1 MTLGD
6 IIVIAALIAVP
17 ASCALFAR
25 RKKKHGKCSGCCGHC
40 SGCSENPQSP
50 QRDSLPHK

>member
-25 RKKKHGKCSGCCGHC
+25 RKKKHGKCSGCCGQC
-40 SGCSENPQSP
+40 SGCNANLQSP

>member
-25 RKKKHGKCSGCCGHC
+25 RKKKHGKCSGC
-40 SGCSENPQSP
+40 NANLQSP

>member
-6 IIVIAALIAVP
+6 IIVIVALIAVP
-17 ASCALFAR
+17 AACELFAR

-40 SGCSENPQSP
+40 SGCSANPQNP
-50 QRDSLPHK
+50 HRDSLPHK